1 MIFFTIHEGY
11 DIIVDPILLPRI
23 KGEKK
28 YMLVSV
34 TVIRQGHRGGD
45 FTKNSTILVKKRAE
59 SP

>member
-1 MIFFTIHEGY
+1 MIFFTIHEGH
-11 DIIVDPILLPRI
+11 DLVVDPILLPRL
-23 KGEKK
+23 KGKRI

-45 FTKNSTILVKKRAE
+45 FTKNSTRLVKKRAE